1 MARAARPGAAG
12 RTGTI
17 VGVSRRLILTC
28 AIVLV
33 DTIFFT
39 ALSPLL
45 PQYADRFG
53 LDKGALGLLA
63 GAFAGGVLLAAI
75 PSGFCTTRFGARIM
89 TLVGLGLLGAT
100 SLAFGLAGGLGLLL
114 GARFLGGIGSAC
126 SWTATVTWLTADAP
140 RERRGELIG
149 VAVSAAVVGG
159 LLGPLLGSTA
169 AAVGPAPAFG
179 AVTVAAGALGAGVLR
194 TPEAGRSGEGG
205 GHGLGRAL
213 RAPGVAA
220 GAGLIMLCPLLFATL
235 SVLVPL
241 TLARGGWG
249 AAMIGGVYAVTAAAE
264 AGVHPLL
271 GRWSDRQGFRRP
283 TRVALAAAAVVLLG
297 LAGTDAPWPLAGL
310 VLLAGLTF
318 GATLVPGMALLTH
331 SAEAAGLDAAM
342 AFGLTN
348 LAWALG
354 YAIGAPAGG
363 ALAEAAGD
371 AAAYV
376 TLATLCLA
384 ALPLLGRVADPAPAR
399 LDTLGRDS

>member
-1 MARAARPGAAG
+1 
-12 RTGTI
+12 
-17 VGVSRRLILTC
+17 VRRLLTLTC

-45 PQYADRFG
+45 PHYADRFG

-63 GAFAGGVLLAAI
+63 GAFAGGVLIAAI
-75 PSGFCTTRFGARIM
+75 PSGLLTARFGPRSM
-89 TLVGLGLLGAT
+89 TLVGLALLGST
-100 SLAFGLAGGLGLLL
+100 SLAFGLADSLELLL

-140 RERRGELIG
+140 RRRRGELIG
-149 VAVSAAVVGG
+149 AAVSAAVVGG
-159 LLGPLLGSTA
+159 LLGPLLGSA
-169 AAVGPAPAFG
+169 AAAAGPTLAFG
-179 AVTVAAGALGAGVLR
+179 GVAAAAGVLGGWVVL
-194 TPEAGRSGEGG
+194 TPETGRASEDAPS
-205 GHGLGRAL
+205 GLGRVL
-213 RAPGVAA
+213 RNPGVGA
-220 GAGLIMLCPLLFATL
+220 GAALIMLCPLLFATL

-241 TLARGGWG
+241 ALAREGWS
-249 AAMIGGVYAVTAAAE
+249 AAMIGGVYAVTAGAE
-264 AGVHPLL
+264 AAVQPFL
-271 GRWSDRQGFRRP
+271 GRWSDRQGVRP
-283 TRVALAAAAVVLLG
+283 PIRVGLAGAAVVLLG

-310 VLLAGLTF
+310 VLLGGLTF

-363 ALAEAAGD
+363 ALAQAAGD

-376 TLATLCLA
+376 SLALLCLA
-384 ALPLLGRVADPAPAR
+384 VLLLLGRVRAPVR